1 MSKSTMPLEK
11 TISLLFDPKTRNLA
25 TTLLIEIKNRQ
36 DTNNP
41 YKSNEYQQFC
51 KKYGFEQS
59 TYYSVLSKLREYG
72 IVYKSGG
79 HHEGVYR
86 INSYF
91 IFQLLKEWME
101 FLGVEYSN
109 PLKKL
114 YR

>member
-1 MSKSTMPLEK
+1 MSKSNMPLEK

-25 TTLLIEIKNRQ
+25 ITLLMEIRNRQ
-36 DTNNP
+36 NTENP
-41 YKSNEYQQFC
+41 YKSKEYVEFC
-51 KKYGFEQS
+51 KRHGFQQ
-59 TYYSVLSKLREYG
+59 TQYYSVLSKLRDYG
-72 IVYKSGG
+72 IVYKTGG

-109 PLKKL
+109 PLK
-114 YR
+114 